1 MSPRFLLLFFLQLG
15 CSDETTEGGFKV
27 STRDGD
33 TGVSATSECEDHS
46 GYLNLSWPVVGT
58 DGHDWVL
65 VNYVDADRGEGMA
78 DYAGG
83 LDGLA
88 KTYDGH
94 RGVDIS
100 ISSFRE
106 MDAGVSVVAAV
117 PGVVEYVI
125 DGFEDRHTE
134 CVDYDAN
141 IVGVR
146 HSSGHLLHYVHLKT
160 GSVAVSVGEEV
171 MTGDVLG
178 QVGSSGCSTHPHLHF
193 EITDSTGDWVD
204 PFAEDL
210 WCDPPLYETPI
221 HLMETWVIQ
230 GPSDQYENPYQ
241 DPPAETDVFDVGEL
255 LVAHFVV
262 AGGDVG
268 DTVGVSFVG
277 PDGTTVGPWPLAFE
291 QVWRLSTWAW
301 AFNVVE
307 PRGEWSVR
315 YELNGEPYMERT
327 ISVE

>member
-1 MSPRFLLLFFLQLG
+1 MTARLLLLVFLQMG
-15 CSDETTEGGFKV
+15 CSDEKSAVGLNLASRG
-27 STRDGD
+27 GD
-33 TGVSATSECEDHS
+33 TGESDRSECEDFS
-46 GYLNLSWPVVGT
+46 GYLNLSWPVVGA
-58 DGHDWVL
+58 DGQDWVV

-83 LDGLA
+83 LDELA

-100 ISSFRE
+100 VSSFRE

-117 PGVVEYVI
+117 SGVVEYVI

-160 GSVAVSVGEEV
+160 GSVTVSVGEEV
-171 MTGDVLG
+171 TTGDVLG
-178 QVGSSGCSTHPHLHF
+178 QVGSSGCSTHPHLHL

-210 WCDPPLYETPI
+210 WCDPPVYETPI
-221 HLMETWVIQ
+221 NLMETWVVQ
-230 GPSDQYENPYQ
+230 GPNEQYENPYQ
-241 DPPAETDVFDVGEL
+241 DPPVETELFEVGDQ

-262 AGGDVG
+262 AGGIVG

-307 PRGEWSVR
+307 PRGEWSIR
-315 YELNGEPYMERT
+315 YELNGE
-327 ISVE
+327 SVSEQTVEVY